1 MRDSHARHVE
11 VLVDTINASRT
22 ERIVL
27 ERRFAVGDGA
37 GAYAVRLGDG
47 DAAVLKW
54 WPITPDHQRD
64 SLLRLPRIDRLRDL
78 GWPIPHLLEAGST
91 NDALYEVW
99 AVAPGRP
106 GVHYLMPSAFVDE
119 AVALLESAQGAALGD
134 GRDWPSWI
142 TASIRA
148 SIEHAKP
155 RASADALSVL
165 AACSEAITEA
175 SLTPGKDI
183 IHGDFGPA
191 NCLMEED
198 HILAVVDFDACRDGD
213 GTLDLVGLAW
223 DLEGWEE
230 AAPELLESLWNRI
243 RRSAAPGSE
252 RVLLAYWIAGSLRW
266 AAGTEWE
273 DHIVRLSHRMWN
285 RLT

>member
-1 MRDSHARHVE
+1 MSDRHASHTHDV
-11 VLVDTINASRT
+11 VDTINASRT
-22 ERIVL
+22 EPNLL

-54 WPITPDHQRD
+54 WSATPEHQRD
-64 SLLRLPRIDRLRDL
+64 SLLRLPRIERLRDR

-106 GVHYLMPSAFVDE
+106 GVHYLMPSTFVDQ
-119 AVALLESAQGAALGD
+119 AVALLESAKGAALGD
-134 GRDWPSWI
+134 GGDWPSWI

-148 SIEHAKP
+148 SIEHAEP
-155 RASADALSVL
+155 QASASALAVL
-165 AACSEAITEA
+165 AACSEAITAA
-175 SLTPGKDI
+175 SLTRGKDI
-183 IHGDFGPA
+183 MHGDFGPA
-191 NCLMEED
+191 NCLIEED
-198 HILAVVDFDACRDGD
+198 HILAVVDFDVCRDGD
-213 GTLDLVGLAW
+213 GTLDLIGLAW
-223 DLEGWEE
+223 DLEGWEKG
-230 AAPELLESLWNRI
+230 APEVIDRLWNRI
-243 RRSAAPGSE
+243 RRRAAPGSE

-266 AAGTEWE
+266 AAGTDWE
-273 DHIVRLSHRMWN
+273 DHIVRLSNRAWN

>member
-1 MRDSHARHVE
+1 MSDSQVSQTHAV
-11 VLVDTINASRT
+11 VDTINASRT
-22 ERIVL
+22 DHIVL

-37 GAYAVRLGDG
+37 GAYAVRLADG
-47 DAAVLKW
+47 NSAVLKW
-54 WPITPDHQRD
+54 WPVTPQHQRD
-64 SLLRLPRIDRLRDL
+64 SLLRLARIDRLRDL
-78 GWPIPHLLEAGST
+78 GWPIPQLLEVGST

-99 AVAPGRP
+99 MVAAGRP
-106 GVHYLMPSAFVDE
+106 GVHYLMPSTFVDQ
-119 AVALLESAQGAALGD
+119 AITLLDSAKGAALGD

-148 SIEHAKP
+148 SIEQAKP
-155 RASADALSVL
+155 KASADALAVL
-165 AACSEAITEA
+165 AACNEAITEA

-191 NCLMEED
+191 NCLIEGD
-198 HILAVVDFDACRDGD
+198 RILAVVDFDVCRDGD
-213 GTLDLVGLAW
+213 GTLDLIGLVW
-223 DLEGWEE
+223 DLEGWEK
-230 AAPELLESLWNRI
+230 AAPEVIESLWNRI

-266 AAGTEWE
+266 AAGSEWE
-273 DHIVRLSHRMWN
+273 DHSVGLSHRTWS